1 MSETLRLQDDI
12 LQMMYWMRGEHL
24 GDHVDRAQL
33 NRFLTIEDA
42 ALEEALGKLKERNL
56 IEASGEGKVGLTP
69 LGIEEGKRRFLD
81 EFSGYLGKDSHLT
94 CSDPECDCGN
104 AEWAGECRAGL

>member
-24 GDHVDRAQL
+24 GDHVGRAQL
-33 NRFLTIEDA
+33 NRFLNVADA
-42 ALEEALGKLKERNL
+42 ALEEALGKLADRNL
-56 IEASGEGKVGLTP
+56 IEPAGNDEVRLTP
-69 LGIEEGKRRFLD
+69 VGIEEGKRRFLD

-104 AEWAGECRAGL
+104 AEWSGECRSGL